1 MHQEGKDV
9 VVWFWVFFFMHRS
22 MKTWQPAVMG
32 KIHNV
37 IKLGNRHV

>member
-1 MHQEGKDV
+1 ML
-9 VVWFWVFFFMHRS
+9 WFGLGFFFFMHRS